1 MNQKY
6 RVWMYDEFGYRFAFL
21 MEGDYNIV
29 NVMGSRL
36 ATMLGCTLDWVET
49 YLQEEL

>member
-36 ATMLGCTLDWVET
+36 VTMLGCTLDWVET
-49 YLQEEL
+49 VSL